1 MDSVWSAGGVTMDGA
16 SGMAKSNGGLG
27 AGDRHSFD
35 IVFEDQ
41 SKSNWLNLVI
51 DVYLLPYEYVLV
63 K

>member
-1 MDSVWSAGGVTMDGA
+1 MDGA

-41 SKSNWLNLVI
+41 SKSN
-51 DVYLLPYEYVLV
+51 
-63 K
+63 